1 MMVLN
6 YLEIDKDY
14 NNELDKAQKKAMA
27 QYKR

>member
-14 NNELDKAQKKAMA
+14 SNEKAKAERKAMA
-27 QYKR
+27 QYRR